1 MESLLVLPPQ
11 QRHNKKTRMH
21 KNPKV
26 DNTIAI
32 RTAKLESREVI
43 RLTRKDFRLRFSMS
57 AGSARPLIEN
67 LSLKYLNIIL
77 QSAPK
82 ERQYLGPAKDKTVVK
97 SRCVQGISSRY
108 LQALKDQVIRHS
120 GAQVDPCGSPGTF
133 QNSTW
138 NVFTEVFV

>member
-11 QRHNKKTRMH
+11 QRCNKKTRMH

-57 AGSARPLIEN
+57 AGSARPAWPQAF
-67 LSLKYLNIIL
+67 YLNVIL

-82 ERQYLGPAKDKTVVK
+82 ERQYLGPAEDKTAVK
-97 SRCVQGISSRY
+97 SRCVQGISSEDTYKLRRI
-108 LQALKDQVIRHS
+108 K
-120 GAQVDPCGSPGTF
+120 
-133 QNSTW
+133 
-138 NVFTEVFV
+138 

>member
-1 MESLLVLPPQ
+1 
-11 QRHNKKTRMH
+11 
-21 KNPKV
+21 
-26 DNTIAI
+26 
-32 RTAKLESREVI
+32 
-43 RLTRKDFRLRFSMS
+43 MS

-97 SRCVQGISSRY
+97 SRRVEGISSRY

-138 NVFTEVFV
+138 NVFTEVFF